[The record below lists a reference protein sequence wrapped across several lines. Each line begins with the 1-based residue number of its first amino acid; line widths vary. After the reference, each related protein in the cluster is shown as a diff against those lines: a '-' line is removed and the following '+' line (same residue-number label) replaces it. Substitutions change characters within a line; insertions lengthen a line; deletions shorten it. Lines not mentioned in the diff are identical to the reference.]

1 MSDAPNNPDRR
12 WDTGLR
18 DDDVTALIACADKN
32 GTPVPANEAVFFT
45 VGDLRASVE
54 TSALGPAK
62 SASEGAER
70 DRTWP
75 ATVPKKNGEVQHV
88 DADRLRVVI
97 DADDGGRP
105 RTQTFALK
113 TSAVT

>member
-18 DDDVTALIACADKN
+18 DDDVTALIACFDDD
-32 GTPVPANEAVFFT
+32 GTPVPADEAVFFT
-45 VGDLRASVE
+45 VGDLRASVD
-54 TSALGPAK
+54 TSALGPPK

-75 ATVPKKNGEVQHV
+75 CV
-88 DADRLRVVI
+88 ADEERRG
-97 DADDGGRP
+97 AGR
-105 RTQTFALK
+105 QWG
-113 TSAVT
+113 